1 MEQKSKFDKVM
12 GAWDILVIAFGAMIG
27 WGWVIN
33 SGDWITTAGF
43 AGSIIAMLIGG
54 VMVFFVGLPTQS
66 LHQQCRS
73 VVVNMYSVTGQWDL
87 QVLLCV
93 HG

>member
-43 AGSIIAMLIGG
+43 AGSMIAMGPTG
-54 VMVFFVGLPTQS
+54 SFVCTWMIILGYVATRPLF
-66 LHQQCRS
+66 LVWALRS
-73 VVVNMYSVTGQWDL
+73 
-87 QVLLCV
+87 
-93 HG
+93 

>member
-54 VMVFFVGLPTQS
+54 VMVFVRAEGSQPDAL
-66 LHQQCRS
+66 
-73 VVVNMYSVTGQWDL
+73 QWKY
-87 QVLLCV
+87 
-93 HG
+93 

>member
-33 SGDWITTAGF
+33 SGVDHNRRF
-43 AGSIIAMLIGG
+43 
-54 VMVFFVGLPTQS
+54 
-66 LHQQCRS
+66 CRIYDCHADRWS
-73 VVVNMYSVTGQWDL
+73 DGIFCRTY
-87 QVLLCV
+87 LCGTDFCNAAV
-93 HG
+93 RW